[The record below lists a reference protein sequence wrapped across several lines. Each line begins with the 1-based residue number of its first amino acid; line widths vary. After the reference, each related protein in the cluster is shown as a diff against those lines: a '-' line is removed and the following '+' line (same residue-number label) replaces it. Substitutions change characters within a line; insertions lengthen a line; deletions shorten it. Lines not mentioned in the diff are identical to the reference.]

1 MKKNE
6 QFITDWHYYLKE
18 QQENVKQAKDQEMI
32 REVSLYVL
40 REFYL
45 RAYHTSEDF
54 CEQFYERLKKAGQEG
69 VPE

>member
-1 MKKNE
+1 
-6 QFITDWHYYLKE
+6 
-18 QQENVKQAKDQEMI
+18 MI

-54 CEQFYERLKKAGQEG
+54 YEQFYERLKKAGQEG